1 METFFQIDGN
11 ILLWIQENIR
21 NPLLNPVMKAITHL
35 GDAGIFWILL
45 TVILLCFKK
54 TRRAGIVSALAL
66 ILSLVVNNLCLK
78 NLVDRTR
85 PYELIEGLKILV
97 AKPADASFPS
107 GHSGASF
114 AAATAIFPWVS
125 RRYGVP
131 LLILA
136 ALIALSRL
144 YVGVHFPTDVLA
156 GTVIGILLGLA
167 ANGIFR
173 CWENKRVREKSDDL

>member
-1 METFFQIDGN
+1 M
-11 ILLWIQENIR
+11 
-21 NPLLNPVMKAITHL
+21 
-35 GDAGIFWILL
+35 
-45 TVILLCFKK
+45 
-54 TRRAGIVSALAL
+54 
-66 ILSLVVNNLCLK
+66 
-78 NLVDRTR
+78 
-85 PYELIEGLKILV
+85 KILV

-114 AAATAIFPWVS
+114 AAATAIFPWVP

-167 ANGIFR
+167 ATGIFR
-173 CWENKRVREKSDDL
+173 YWENKRVREKSDDL